1 MGARQATSRRRGSKA
16 KDTTPL
22 EIRADNV
29 ISKTIHMTT
38 PKPMGV
44 ITTRTDT
51 CFTRA
56 IS

>member
-1 MGARQATSRRRGSKA
+1 MGARQATSCCHRSNA

-29 ISKTIHMTT
+29 ISRTTHMTT

-51 CFTRA
+51 CFIRA